1 MFFIV
6 ENHCMKFFSI
16 LCSLCLILLLCPG
29 AQADEVASKPL
40 KLSVELE
47 NIIAH
52 VEARYSATGFSATFK
67 QVSTL
72 KAMQITDHA
81 LGKISVKRP
90 GKMRWVYERP
100 ERQTIISDGISLWIY
115 RPDDYQ
121 VMVGKAPEFFGK
133 GRGAAFL
140 SDMGQIRKQFLIS
153 LEPPDGNGDYVLK
166 LTPVEK
172 NFDLSRI
179 DLTISKNKFEITR
192 ITTYNEYGDET
203 RIDLTDI
210 EFVQNMDDALFHF
223 DIPEGVDILQF
234 DK

>member
-1 MFFIV
+1 
-6 ENHCMKFFSI
+6 MKFFSF
-16 LCSLCLILLLCPG
+16 LCSIFLVLSLCPG
-29 AQADEVASKPL
+29 TRADENVSKTG

-47 NIIAH
+47 NIIAR
-52 VEARYSATGFSATFK
+52 VEARYAVTGFSATFK
-67 QVSTL
+67 QISTL

-81 LGKISVKRP
+81 FGKISVKRP

-100 ERQTIISDGISLWIY
+100 EQQVIISDGASLWIY
-115 RPDDYQ
+115 RPGDYQ
-121 VMVGKAPEFFGK
+121 VMVGKAPEFFGE

-140 SDMGQIRKQFLIS
+140 SDMSRIRDQFLIS

-166 LTPVEK
+166 LVPVEK
-172 NFDLSRI
+172 NFDLSMI
-179 DLTISKNKFEITR
+179 YLVISKNGFEIKR
-192 ITTYNEYGDET
+192 ITTYNEYEDET

-223 DIPEGVDILQF
+223 DIPEGVDILQL